1 VRPESTTS
9 ALARTVRGG
18 AMACC
23 ATVLA
28 ITAHVLGGGSTPPSW
43 FAAALTAA
51 LAAAGVA
58 LADRQRGPLMLL
70 LAFGGSQAA
79 MHWLLDVGEHWQ
91 HAAPTLHMHAPAASA
106 DPLPM
111 ITLHALAALVMA
123 LLLAVAD
130 RAAFGVAEVLRW
142 LLQLVLHACS
152 VVVPPDRHTDLVL
165 PGAGRQYVDIVLRR
179 LCRRRGPPLY
189 LH

>member
-43 FAAALTAA
+43 LAAALTAA
-51 LAAAGVA
+51 LASAGVA

-70 LAFGGSQAA
+70 LAFGASQAT
-79 MHWLLDVGEHWQ
+79 MHWLLDVAEHWR
-91 HAAPTLHMHAPAASA
+91 HAAHTLHTHAPAASA
-106 DPLPM
+106 DPLLM
-111 ITLHALAALVMA
+111 IALHALAALAMA

-130 RAAFGVAEVLRW
+130 RAASGVAEALRW
-142 LLQLVLHACS
+142 LLRLLLHACS
-152 VVVPPDRHTDLVL
+152 VVPLPDRHADPVL
-165 PGAGRQYVDIVLRR
+165 PVAGRQFVDIVLRR